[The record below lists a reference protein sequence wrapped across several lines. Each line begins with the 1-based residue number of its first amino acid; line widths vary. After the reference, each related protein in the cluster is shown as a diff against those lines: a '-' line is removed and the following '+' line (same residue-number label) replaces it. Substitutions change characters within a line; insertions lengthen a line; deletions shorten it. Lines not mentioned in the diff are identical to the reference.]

1 MVILVSACLLGIP
14 TRYDGGHSCHA
25 GVMSLSKK
33 HVLIPVC
40 PEQLGGL
47 PTPRPPCELTGGCV
61 VDQAGTDK
69 TAAFVSGAEAAMRI
83 YKLCGCE
90 AVILKARSPSCGKG
104 LIYDGSFSGKLTKGS
119 GVFSDLLEKTGCT
132 VYTEDE
138 LDTLLQTFVK
148 GSSPG

>member
-1 MVILVSACLLGIP
+1 MVILVSACLLGLP

-33 HVLIPVC
+33 HLLIPVC

-47 PTPRPPCELTGGCV
+47 PTPRPPCERTGGLV
-61 VDQAGTDK
+61 FDQLGTDK
-69 TAAFVSGAEAAMRI
+69 TAAFVSGAEAALKI

-90 AVILKARSPSCGKG
+90 AAVLKARSPSCGKG
-104 LIYDGSFSGKLTKGS
+104 LVYDGSFLGKLTNGN
-119 GVFSDLLEKTGCT
+119 GVFTDLLEINACP

-138 LDTLLQTFVK
+138 IDMLLQTLK
-148 GSSPG
+148 EDGTPG